1 MPTLKIEKPM
11 HVVATKIRR
20 VFQGKDSASA
30 TFQGLL
36 SGLFFLIISVG
47 TGVTT
52 ARFLG
57 AAGRGELAAIIT
69 YSGVLSTLMTFGLRS
84 SLIYQLK
91 RNPEEK
97 SKLFSAALIMGSVMS
112 LTAITVG
119 VVFTPYWLSNYSP
132 EVVRTAQWFM
142 LMIPFNILSMSLTA
156 VLEAQEEFN
165 FTNQTRY
172 LCPLA
177 TLVILVLLI
186 VFKALTPATAALAYI
201 LPSIPP
207 SLWLLPYLWRS
218 LKPQRRKLG
227 TSFKR
232 LLHYGFRCYGIDV
245 LRVSSGQIDQ
255 ILVVSLLSP
264 NAVGIYVV
272 ALSSVSLLPVL
283 REAIVT
289 VLFPKVAACPVSEII
304 THVGRTARLSMLLV
318 SLAGGCLIV
327 LAPFLLNLLYGSAFL
342 EAVGIVRVLTVEAIF
357 SVVTWILAQTFMAT
371 GRPGVATA
379 LQVIG
384 VGISTPLM
392 LLLIPKQGVMG
403 AAIALLSATI
413 VRLVLALAAYP
424 VLLKVKPPSL
434 LINRQDLL
442 YLYQRLV

>member
-1 MPTLKIEKPM
+1 M
-11 HVVATKIRR
+11 HFVATRIHR
-20 VFQGKDSASA
+20 VFRGKDSASV

-57 AAGRGELAAIIT
+57 AEGRGELAAIIT
-69 YSGVLSTLMTFGLRS
+69 YSGILSTLMTFGLRS

-91 RNPEEK
+91 RHPEEK
-97 SKLFSAALIMGSVMS
+97 TKLFSAALLMGSVMS
-112 LTAITVG
+112 FTAILIG
-119 VVFTPYWLSNYSP
+119 VTYTPYWLSNYSS
-132 EVVRTAQWFM
+132 EVIRTAQWFM
-142 LMIPFNILSMSLTA
+142 LVIPLNILSMNVTA

-177 TLVILVLLI
+177 TLIILVLLI
-186 VFKALTPATAALAYI
+186 LLKALTPATAALAYI

-207 SLWLLPYLWRS
+207 TLWLLPYLWRS
-218 LKPQRRKLG
+218 LKPQWQKLG
-227 TSFKR
+227 SSFKR
-232 LLHYGFRCYGIDV
+232 LLHYGLRCYGIDV

-264 NAVGIYVV
+264 SAVGIYVV

-283 REAIVT
+283 REVVVT
-289 VLFPKVAACPVSEII
+289 VLFPKVAACPLPEII
-304 THVGRTARLSMLLV
+304 FQVGRTARLSLLLV
-318 SLAGGCLIV
+318 SGAGCCLIL
-327 LAPFLLNLLYGSAFL
+327 LAPTLLNLLYGPTFL

-379 LQVIG
+379 LQVTG
-384 VGISTPLM
+384 VSVSIPLM

-403 AAIALLSATI
+403 AAIALLSATV
-413 VRLVLALAAYP
+413 VRLALALVAYP